1 MKKGE
6 ERLPAYTGDCQRW
19 ERAREAGR
27 EKSLITG
34 TQTWLDRQNKFSFST
49 AQQGDYSSQ
58 YPIVCFMN
66 NKEIGTQRLH
76 TQNND
81 SEMGNV
87 DYPD

>member
-1 MKKGE
+1 MRKGE
-6 ERLPAYTGDCQRW
+6 ECLPAYKGDCQRLG
-19 ERAREAGR
+19 RAREAGIER
-27 EKSLITG
+27 SLITG
-34 TQTWLDRQNKFSFST
+34 TQTRLDRQNKFSFST

-58 YPIVCFMN
+58 YPIVSFMN
-66 NKEIGTQRLH
+66 NKELGTQRLH